1 MKEFP
6 KDVVRNHIQDT
17 CIERGYDVRS
27 PEDVQRMTNKFVVML
42 EKHGD
47 MYCPCHVSQNADT
60 LCPCKYMR
68 EYGACRC
75 GLFKKVEVTKK

>member
-1 MKEFP
+1 MKEFI
-6 KDVVRNHIQDT
+6 KDEIRNHIQDT
-17 CIERGYDVRS
+17 CYEKGYNIRS
-27 PEDVQRMTNKFVVML
+27 KEDMNRMVDKFKDMK
-42 EKHGD
+42 EKYGQ